1 MTRSNSTGGEKAGRG
16 WSGGLIL
23 SVIGWAAALAVV
35 GVAVYFGWLAYR
47 HEPLPIT
54 LSSSTTAQAIS
65 LPAFLPQPE
74 SPEPDPSSL
83 PNLSAPAVFEFV
95 PRQTLVHTTIPDRP
109 KLDVHEVKVESGDS
123 LFGIAK
129 DGKIKPETVLWSNY
143 ETLNDNP
150 DMISVGMKLKIPPVD
165 GVYYKVEPGD
175 TVQAIAS
182 HFSVKPDAILSWTA
196 NAIDLVEQKLVPNQY
211 VMVPG
216 GHREFRQWVIPT
228 IPRSG
233 AAAGVSKS
241 VLGSGACEGNSSG
254 ANGSGS
260 FIWPAPQHSVS
271 GNEYGP
277 SHLGIDIA
285 AGDGSPV
292 FAADSG
298 VVVFAGWANG
308 GYGNMVMIDHG
319 NGYQTLYA
327 HLAAITTGCGASVG
341 KGSTIGIAGSTGN
354 STGTHLHFEIRYM
367 GGFVNPWSNLPPP

>member
-1 MTRSNSTGGEKAGRG
+1 MNRSNSGRSSTASTSGKGEFV
-16 WSGGLIL
+16 L
-23 SVIGWAAALAVV
+23 SLIGWIAALMIA
-35 GVAVYFGWLAYR
+35 GVALYFGWLAYR
-47 HEPLPIT
+47 RQPLPVS
-54 LSSSTTAQAIS
+54 LPDASAVQAVS
-65 LPAFLPQPE
+65 LPAILPKK
-74 SPEPDPSSL
+74 EPASAEPTGL
-83 PNLSAPAVFEFV
+83 PDLSAAGGFEFV
-95 PRQTLVHTTIPDRP
+95 PRRTLVHTTIPNRP
-109 KLDVHEVKVESGDS
+109 VQDVREVKVEAGDS
-123 LFGIAK
+123 LFGIAG

-165 GVYYKVEPGD
+165 GVYYKVEQGD
-175 TVQAIAS
+175 TVQSVAAR
-182 HFSVKPDAILSWTA
+182 FSVKSDTILSWTA
-196 NAIDLVEQKLVPNQY
+196 NAIDLVEQKLEAGKY

-241 VLGSGACEGNSSG
+241 VLGAGACEGNSSG

-260 FIWPAPQHSVS
+260 FIWPAPQHNVS
-271 GNEYGP
+271 GNGYGP

-327 HLAAITTGCGASVG
+327 HLAAVSTGCGASVG
-341 KGSTIGIAGSTGN
+341 KGGTIGVAGSTGN
-354 STGTHLHFEIRYM
+354 STGTHLHFEIRYL
-367 GGFVNPWSNLPPP
+367 GGFINPWSNLPAP